1 MPKTTRNL
9 NEAVTGQPFF
19 LTLAGISLSLAG
31 FAGLLA
37 SFRQPSQPWTV
48 TDLWRLRRIVN
59 RSFASV
65 FLALAPVPL
74 FGIVGD
80 EAAAIRIAS
89 ALFGAVVFVDLVML
103 TPEWR
108 RLWPGDRELYVA
120 WLISGTLG
128 LLLLA
133 NVAMASTGVY
143 ELGLGLVLLWP
154 AAIFM
159 RVLRGLRAESG

>member
-1 MPKTTRNL
+1 M
-9 NEAVTGQPFF
+9 AGQPFF
-19 LTLAGISLSLAG
+19 LTMAGISLSLAG

-37 SFRQPSQPWTV
+37 SFRQPTQPWTV

-65 FLALAPVPL
+65 FLALAPVPV
-74 FGIVGD
+74 FGIIGD
-80 EAAAIRIAS
+80 EAATIRITS
-89 ALFGAVVFVDLVML
+89 ALFAAVVFADLVVL

-108 RLWPGDRELYVA
+108 RLWPGDRELYVS
-120 WLISGTLG
+120 WLISGSLG

-133 NVAMASTGVY
+133 NVAIASSGVY

-159 RVLRGLRAESG
+159 RVLRGLRPDAT

>member
-1 MPKTTRNL
+1 M
-9 NEAVTGQPFF
+9 TGQPFF

-59 RSFASV
+59 RSLASV
-65 FLALAPVPL
+65 FLALSPVPL
-74 FGIVGD
+74 FGIIGD

-89 ALFGAVVFVDLVML
+89 ALFAAVVLVDLVML

-108 RLWPGDRELYVA
+108 RLWPGDRGLYIA
-120 WLISGTLG
+120 WLISGSLG
-128 LLLLA
+128 LLLAA
-133 NVAMASTGVY
+133 NVALASAGVY
-143 ELGLGLVLLWP
+143 ELGLVLSLLWP

-159 RVLRGLRAESG
+159 RVLRAVRADAE